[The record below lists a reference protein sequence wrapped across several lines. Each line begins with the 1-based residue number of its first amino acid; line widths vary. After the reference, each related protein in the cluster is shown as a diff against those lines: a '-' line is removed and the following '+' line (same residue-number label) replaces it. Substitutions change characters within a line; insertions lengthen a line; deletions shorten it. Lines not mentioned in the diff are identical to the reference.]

1 MCGITKSSWAV
12 WGLAAGALLVAS
24 AAAAQVAPGADAAGA
39 VAKPAAAAK
48 PTAAKPAAAAKPA
61 PADASA
67 PAKAKPKKAT
77 TPAKVEVV
85 VTNKRTVALTALLLS
100 PPGSADSSKVAGPLA
115 AGKKTVIHIS
125 PGKDCLFDVR
135 GLYADGT
142 STAADSVELCKDKAI
157 NLVD

>member
-1 MCGITKSSWAV
+1 MEECGMCRKRTISWPI

-39 VAKPAAAAK
+39 VEKPA
-48 PTAAKPAAAAKPA
+48 AAKPAAKPTPAATPA
-61 PADASA
+61 A
-67 PAKAKPKKAT
+67 AKAKAKKPAA
-77 TPAKVEVV
+77 PAKVEVV
-85 VTNKRTVALTALLLS
+85 VTNKRAVALTALLASTSGS
-100 PPGSADSSKVAGPLA
+100 PDSDKIAGPLA

-125 PGKDCLFDVR
+125 PGKDCLFDLR

-142 STAADSVELCKDKAI
+142 STVADGVDLCKDKTI